1 MGCQSQPNHGLLIG
15 AIVHLLDF
23 IKEDAQE
30 LEEQGAFAAAND
42 LCKVGAYVCVLT
54 AASLRGHEGFYLDLA
69 GVREHLHK
77 GKEGVIPARIDKST
91 VLSEEEC
98 KNLPHVTICLLGKFK
113 GETGVDHH
121 LIMVA
126 NETSSGLRPRWWVE
140 KLVEVGQSEGRTHGP
155 AFALPEGILA
165 SSTDYNALFWK
176 YLHVVQEETEL
187 IPRDQ
192 DVDALYSTFRTPRKT
207 ATTQIERAG
216 FGNQFVDQLNWW
228 RPQEKAQGRA
238 ARRRMNAHYAEALL
252 LMPTTWI
259 GSYVL

>member
-1 MGCQSQPNHGLLIG
+1 LLIG

-30 LEEQGAFAAAND
+30 LEEQGALTAANN
-42 LCKVGAYVCVLT
+42 LWKVGAYVCVLT
-54 AASLRGHEGFYLDLA
+54 AASLRRHEGFYLDLA

-77 GKEGVIPARIDKST
+77 GKEGVILARIEKST
-91 VLSEEEC
+91 VLLEEEC
-98 KNLPHVTICLLGKFK
+98 ENLPHVTICLLGKFK

-121 LIMVA
+121 LITVA
-126 NETSSGLRPRWWVE
+126 NETSSGLHPRWWVE

-155 AFALPEGILA
+155 AFASPEGILA
-165 SSTDYNALFWK
+165 SSTDYDALFRK
-176 YLHVVQEETEL
+176 YLLVVQEETKL

-192 DVDALYSTFRTPRKT
+192 GVDALYSTFRTPRKT
-207 ATTQIERAG
+207 TTTRIECAG
-216 FGNQFVDQLNWW
+216 FGNQFVDQLNRR

-238 ARRRMNAHYAEALL
+238 ARRWMNAHYAEALL

-259 GSYVL
+259 SSYVL